1 LVAYSSTKAG
11 RMSISIRPGLF
22 ESLEGLWFYPSLSK
36 YTLILRPTPLRFGER
51 CSISQLLDLLVL
63 L

>member
-1 LVAYSSTKAG
+1 
-11 RMSISIRPGLF
+11 MSISIRPGLF